1 MCFNVFRCSKNAVQ
15 IFTMFFVVFF
25 CAIIFCRIFAVLV
38 IFLCKT
44 NNFIVH
50 YSCTFIYPLHHYNA
64 LHFIKNVTFK
74 ITHIVNKYNVTLFVF
89 FIRLFN
95 YVLQISKSADPPR
108 GSRPCVPYPLGEV
121 PILFRFNFRRFHK
134 MKKNYYFIL

>member
-1 MCFNVFRCSKNAVQ
+1 MCANVLQCSYYA
-15 IFTMFFVVFF
+15 IFISNMFSVAFH
-25 CAIIFCRIFAVLV
+25 CILIFCRIFAVLV

-44 NNFIVH
+44 NKIIVH
-50 YSCTFIYPLHHYNA
+50 HTNTFIYSFHYYNA

-74 ITHIVNKYNVTLFVF
+74 ITHIVNTHNVTLFVF

-95 YVLQISKSADPPR
+95 YVLQISKSADPGR
-108 GSRPCVPYPLGEV
+108 GCRPCVPWRWQVV

>member
-1 MCFNVFRCSKNAVQ
+1 MCANVLQCSYYA
-15 IFTMFFVVFF
+15 IFISTMFLVAFHCILV
-25 CAIIFCRIFAVLV
+25 FCRIFAVLV

-64 LHFIKNVTFK
+64 LHFIKNVTLK
-74 ITHIVNKYNVTLFVF
+74 ITHIVNTRNVTLFVF

-108 GSRPCVPYPLGEV
+108 GCRPCVPYPLGVV